1 MGDVDIEEVESLQR
15 EFEWVLTTE
24 VKTVLKQLRAAVKEC
39 GSKFPVSVGLIGQDK
54 PPVVEKFVLSAPST
68 APADQLK
75 VIITVTGDSI
85 SQADINL
92 KLPRPHGK
100 DAYHNTTVREDVP
113 WRLQQV
119 QDAANHL
126 QIADNALNSLSA
138 DHQFQSAAEVLHFLN
153 TIMSALQRGR
163 TALVVPKKRTLED
176 LINSKNVKSL
186 VPPLPREVAVSFYLQ
201 SWKLIFAVYHMVVDK
216 GVSRFDRYQ
225 TECVVPWVND
235 VLLLFTVALQ
245 TAQQLKDKL
254 TIFQQYS
261 HEISLA
267 FNPAAAGS

>member
-1 MGDVDIEEVESLQR
+1 MEVQLEEIESLQR

-24 VKTVLKQLRAAVKEC
+24 VKSVLKQLKAAVKEC
-39 GSKFPVSVGLIGQDK
+39 ANKFPIAVGPIGAENL
-54 PPVVEKFVLSAPST
+54 PVVEKFILTAPST
-68 APADQLK
+68 SPSDQLK
-75 VIITVTGDSI
+75 VIISVTGDSI
-85 SQADINL
+85 TQADINL

-126 QIADNALNSLSA
+126 HIAVDALESLDD
-138 DHQFQSAAEVLHFLN
+138 DHQFQSAAEVVHFLN

-176 LINSKNVKSL
+176 LMNSKNVKSL

-225 TECVVPWVND
+225 AECVVPWIND
-235 VLLLFTVALQ
+235 VLLMFTVALQ
-245 TAQQLKDKL
+245 TGQQLKDKL

-261 HEISLA
+261 HEISLKS
-267 FNPAAAGS
+267 NPAAAGS

>member
-1 MGDVDIEEVESLQR
+1 MG
-15 EFEWVLTTE
+15 
-24 VKTVLKQLRAAVKEC
+24 
-39 GSKFPVSVGLIGQDK
+39 
-54 PPVVEKFVLSAPST
+54 
-68 APADQLK
+68 
-75 VIITVTGDSI
+75 
-85 SQADINL
+85 
-92 KLPRPHGK
+92 
-100 DAYHNTTVREDVP
+100 
-113 WRLQQV
+113 QQV

-126 QIADNALNSLSA
+126 HIAVDALESLDD

-153 TIMSALQRGR
+153 IIMSALQRGR

-176 LINSKNVKSL
+176 LMNSKNVKSL

-225 TECVVPWVND
+225 AECVVPWVND
-235 VLLLFTVALQ
+235 VLLMFTVALQ

-261 HEISLA
+261 HEISLKS
-267 FNPAAAGS
+267 GS